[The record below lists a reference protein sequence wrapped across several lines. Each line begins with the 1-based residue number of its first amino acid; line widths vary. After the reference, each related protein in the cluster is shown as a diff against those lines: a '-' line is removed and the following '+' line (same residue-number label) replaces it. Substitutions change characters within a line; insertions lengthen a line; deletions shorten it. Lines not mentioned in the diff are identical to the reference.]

1 MRSPE
6 AISTP
11 RADTV
16 AIPSDSPAPPSGAP
30 SRPIARGLDARIKDL
45 ETQLSRGMSAAGSD
59 AKRQVDELKVQTA
72 KRLDEMRRVWNNAK
86 QALTDSYKDLTGRTA
101 TESPR

>member
-1 MRSPE
+1 M
-6 AISTP
+6 I
-11 RADTV
+11 
-16 AIPSDSPAPPSGAP
+16 
-30 SRPIARGLDARIKDL
+30 
-45 ETQLSRGMSAAGSD
+45 
-59 AKRQVDELKVQTA
+59 DELKVQAA